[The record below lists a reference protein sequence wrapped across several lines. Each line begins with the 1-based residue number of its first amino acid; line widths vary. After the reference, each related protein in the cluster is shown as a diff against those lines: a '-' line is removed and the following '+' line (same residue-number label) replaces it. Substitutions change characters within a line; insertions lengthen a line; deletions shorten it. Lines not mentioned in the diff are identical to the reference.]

1 MTFKS
6 TLFLLIAIILGDFV
20 QIFSE
25 TVKIEV
31 TDKQENANK
40 TSPPGNL
47 LTF

>member
-6 TLFLLIAIILGDFV
+6 TLFLLVAIILGGFV

-25 TVKIEV
+25 TVKSEV